1 MTIRCPVYLDIDL
14 GTENEMAEMT
24 AERQA
29 PQQNESNTS
38 PKRRVCF
45 VCTGNTCRSP
55 MAEAVANAL
64 AQEQCK
70 HGDSASTEAF
80 SRGLYAL
87 ENDPISTGAVHA
99 LEEAEVRVIEGHDY
113 HAHVAHA
120 FRADEVDSFDLLIGM
135 TGSHVMELLMRY
147 PQAAGK
153 ILCMPRP
160 ISDPYGGSDAVYL
173 RCLSE
178 ITEGVR
184 ALLFSE
190 EQI

>member
-1 MTIRCPVYLDIDL
+1 
-14 GTENEMAEMT
+14 MAEMT

-29 PQQNESNTS
+29 PQISEWNIS
-38 PKRRVCF
+38 PKRRLCF

-55 MAEAVANAL
+55 MAEAVTNAMAGSKCEAGQL
-64 AQEQCK
+64 A
-70 HGDSASTEAF
+70 SLEAF

-87 ENDPISTGAVHA
+87 ENDPISAGAVRA
-99 LEEAEVRVIEGHDY
+99 LEEAEVRVVEGHDY
-113 HAHVAHA
+113 HNHTAHA
-120 FRADEVDSFDLLIGM
+120 LRADEVDSFDLLIGM

-153 ILCMPRP
+153 ILCMPKP

-184 ALLFSE
+184 ALLFPE
-190 EQI
+190 EQA